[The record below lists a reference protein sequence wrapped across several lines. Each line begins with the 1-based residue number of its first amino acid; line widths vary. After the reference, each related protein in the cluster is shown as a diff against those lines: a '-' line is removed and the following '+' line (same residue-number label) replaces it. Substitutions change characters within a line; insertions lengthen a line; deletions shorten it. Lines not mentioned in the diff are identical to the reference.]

1 VTRIDRG
8 QRFDP
13 VAASVPAARRYVA
26 TRLEA
31 ARFGGNAD
39 TVLLLTSELATN
51 AVRHAATPFWVDVE
65 VDGDQATVSVV
76 DDDGSHLPVP
86 GTPTLDATNG
96 RGLRI
101 VDDLAARWGHRP
113 AREHGKSVWFT
124 GG

>member
-1 VTRIDRG
+1 VRLIDRG

-26 TRLEA
+26 ARLATA
-31 ARFGGNAD
+31 AFAGDTD

-65 VDGDQATVSVV
+65 IDDRQATVSVT
-76 DDDGSHLPVP
+76 DDDGTNLPVP
-86 GTPTLDATNG
+86 RHPTPDATNG

-101 VDDLAARWGHRP
+101 VDELATRWGHRP
-113 AREHGKSVWFT
+113 ARQNGKSVWFT